1 VRVASYLLGR
11 SVRGVLTLLLMIAVG
26 FTLYFA
32 VERQPPVADYYPV
45 VQHGAPPTRQQT
57 DLVRHL
63 FYLDRSKIGLYL
75 TYLGHLAEGDLGH
88 SSTIT
93 LDAAQNGHIVDAGP
107 VAPYQALRVTLSILI
122 GGAVLVLLLALPLGA
137 ISGTRIGSWTDRA
150 ISFGALV
157 LVCTHPMMLG
167 LILKSAGG
175 KVSWL
180 PTSGYCTLLTRP
192 TPTATRLHL
201 PNGTVLRAPLNYHLC
216 GGPKEWATH
225 LILPWLTFAFLF
237 LALYT
242 RMIRASVAETIHEDF
257 VRTARAKGASQLRV
271 ISRHVLPS
279 AGLRVLTMV
288 GMEIGTAIGVCVYI
302 ESAFGDNGLGSLA
315 VNTLGGGLGALNL
328 PYVLAVIVLI
338 TLIVVV
344 GNLIVDMLYAVLDP
358 RVGLQR
364 GQQRT
369 KSLVGGVF

>member
-1 VRVASYLLGR
+1 MRLAMYLLGR
-11 SVRGVLTLLLMIAVG
+11 SIRGVVTLLLMIALG
-26 FTLYFA
+26 FALYFA
-32 VERQPPVADYYPV
+32 VERQPPVADYFPTV
-45 VQHGAPPTRQQT
+45 LHGSSPTKQQT

-63 FYLDRSKIGLYL
+63 FYLDRSKVGLYFS
-75 TYLGHLAEGDLGH
+75 YLGHLAEGDLGH
-88 SSTIT
+88 NSTIT
-93 LDAAQNGHIVDAGP
+93 LDAAQKGRIVNGGP

-122 GGAVLVLLLALPLGA
+122 GGAVLVLLLAVPLGA
-137 ISGTRIGSWTDRA
+137 ISGTRIGSWTDRV

-180 PTSGYCTLLTRP
+180 PTSGYCTLLKRHPP
-192 TPTATRLHL
+192 TQLRL
-201 PNGTVLRAPLNYHLC
+201 PNGTVLQVPPTYHLC

-242 RMIRASVAETIHEDF
+242 RMVRASVAETIHEDF
-257 VRTARAKGASQLRV
+257 VRTARAKGASELRV
-271 ISRHVLPS
+271 VSRHVLPS

-302 ESAFGDNGLGSLA
+302 ESAFDDNGLGNLA
-315 VNTLGGGLGALNL
+315 VNTLGGGAGALDL
-328 PYVLAVIVLI
+328 PYVLAVIVLL

-344 GNLIVDMLYAVLDP
+344 GNLIIDLLYAVIDP
-358 RVGLQR
+358 RVGRQP
-364 GQQRT
+364 GVQQT